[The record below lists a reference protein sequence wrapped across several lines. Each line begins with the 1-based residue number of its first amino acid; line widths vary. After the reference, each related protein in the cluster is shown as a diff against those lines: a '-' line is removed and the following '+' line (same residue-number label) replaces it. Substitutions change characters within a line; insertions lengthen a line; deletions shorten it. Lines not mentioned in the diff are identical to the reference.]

1 MILRCAAVWL
11 LAVGSAGATDWVM
24 DAADSRLE
32 FVVSYTGI
40 EVPGHF
46 GTFTTEL
53 RFDSAQ
59 LAGARLRVV
68 VQVTSADMQSAD
80 LNTAIATAEWFDFV
94 GHAEAVFVSD
104 RIVAAGPGRFVA
116 AGMLNLKGIERAIEV
131 PFIWR
136 DEGER
141 ATMQG
146 ELMLQRGDF
155 EIGTGEWVAPD
166 IIGADVRVRFEVTWR
181 AAE

>member
-1 MILRCAAVWL
+1 MMLRCAAVCL
-11 LAVGSAGATDWVM
+11 LAVGSASATDWVM
-24 DAADSRLE
+24 DVPNSRLE
-32 FVVSYTGI
+32 FVASYTGI

-53 RFDSAQ
+53 RFDSTQ
-59 LAGARLRVV
+59 LVGARLRVV

-80 LNTAIATAEWFDFV
+80 LNAAIAAVEWFDFA

-116 AGMLNLKGIERAIEV
+116 TGMLNLKGIEQAIEV
-131 PFIWR
+131 PFTWR

-155 EIGTGEWVAPD
+155 EIGSGEWAAPD

-181 AAE
+181 AAG